1 MLRKIKR
8 IFVGNKE
15 LPAQVPIKEEEYV
28 IYGENKGKLPI
39 KNEERIPIQEV
50 PEKVAISEDIQPAPE
65 TQPQTVNVPEEKIKI
80 ITEKINPKMIIA
92 RIKSPEDFE
101 YLKER
106 LNKEIYDVFIINLEE
121 VPIEAIIKQFSDFR
135 KYLETLGYNL
145 GGLSENIILA
155 YRDEV
160 ELDKYVS
167 DAIAKSMVGQ

>member
-28 IYGENKGKLPI
+28 IYGDKNKELATKS
-39 KNEERIPIQEV
+39 EEIPKQAMIVSEEV
-50 PEKVAISEDIQPAPE
+50 KTEIPE
-65 TQPQTVNVPEEKIKI
+65 TVTVPEEKIKI
-80 ITEKINPKMIIA
+80 VTEKINPKMIIA

-101 YLKER
+101 YLKDR
-106 LNKEIYDVFIINLEE
+106 LNREIYDVFIINLEE

-160 ELDKYVS
+160 DLDKYVS
-167 DAIAKSMVGQ
+167 DAIGKKMVEQ

>member
-28 IYGENKGKLPI
+28 IYGDQKKELATKSD
-39 KNEERIPIQEV
+39 EIPKQAMIVSDEVKPEVQET
-50 PEKVAISEDIQPAPE
+50 VA
-65 TQPQTVNVPEEKIKI
+65 VPEEKIKI
-80 ITEKINPKMIIA
+80 VTEKINPKMIIA

-101 YLKER
+101 YLKDR
-106 LNKEIYDVFIINLEE
+106 LNREIYDVFIINLEE

-160 ELDKYVS
+160 DLDKYVS
-167 DAIAKSMVGQ
+167 DAIGKKMVEQ